1 MEEYLSKLNLNEDE
15 NSLRS
20 IVEQMKLNYISDVD
34 IHTENGGTVIYYRSS
49 RMKNSIIIRLKELKY
64 SFVVLFFN
72 PYKQIY
78 PNINISHN

>member
-49 RMKNSIIIRLKELKY
+49 RMRNSIIIRLKELKY

-78 PNINISHN
+78 PNINICHN